1 MMSEEKA
8 IALKLSHVT
17 GTWYTGENM
26 GCHVRQTK
34 VRTLTLPLT
43 SCDKLLILR
52 LRFLKCIRGL

>member
-26 GCHVRQTK
+26 GCHVNM
-34 VRTLTLPLT
+34 
-43 SCDKLLILR
+43 SCQQGSNPDSTTY
-52 LRFLKCIRGL
+52 